1 MTGPSIKVD
10 FAQIEQGAQQISS
23 TAQQIDQLLSDLA
36 QQIKDLDTIWEGS
49 TSADYQNIKNKWNQS
64 AQDLQQVLASIGAA
78 VSAAQ
83 QAYVQTEGQNAKS
96 WSA

>member
-23 TAQQIDQLLSDLA
+23 TAQAIDQLLQDLA
-36 QQIKDLDTIWEGS
+36 QQIRDLETIWEGS
-49 TSADYQNIKNKWNQS
+49 AGSGFQQTKTQWNTS
-64 AQDLQQVLASIGAA
+64 AQDLQQVLASIGTA

-83 QAYVQTEGQNAKS
+83 QAYVETEGQNAKS
-96 WSA
+96 WG